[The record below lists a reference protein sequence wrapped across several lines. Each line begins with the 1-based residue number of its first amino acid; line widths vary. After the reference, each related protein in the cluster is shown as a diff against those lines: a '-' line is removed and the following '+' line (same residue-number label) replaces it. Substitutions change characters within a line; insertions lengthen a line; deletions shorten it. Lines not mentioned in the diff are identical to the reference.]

1 MLNCLTQTLPFYLLH
16 DVDHGEDMQCILCLF
31 CGVKKFV
38 NTMYL
43 PRIHCV
49 ERSVKG
55 RAGRKDTEDTQKSQ
69 DLVLLSF
76 PEGKNENTN
85 GKIWSDCGGPW
96 MLGQRTW
103 TISRSQWMFLRRGT

>member
-1 MLNCLTQTLPFYLLH
+1 
-16 DVDHGEDMQCILCLF
+16 MQCILCLF

-69 DLVLLSF
+69 DLVLLSQKERMKTQMERYGQIV
-76 PEGKNENTN
+76 EGLE
-85 GKIWSDCGGPW
+85 C
-96 MLGQRTW
+96 
-103 TISRSQWMFLRRGT
+103 

>member
-1 MLNCLTQTLPFYLLH
+1 
-16 DVDHGEDMQCILCLF
+16 
-31 CGVKKFV
+31 
-38 NTMYL
+38 MYL

-55 RAGRKDTEDTQKSQ
+55 GAGRKDTGDAPKSQ
-69 DLVLLSF
+69 GLVLLPF

-85 GKIWSDCGGPW
+85 GKIGSHCGGPW

-103 TISRSQWMFLRRGT
+103 TIGANKCF

>member
-16 DVDHGEDMQCILCLF
+16 DVDHGEDMQCILWLF
-31 CGVKKFV
+31 CGVKTFV

-55 RAGRKDTEDTQKSQ
+55 GAGRKDTGDAPKSQ
-69 DLVLLSF
+69 GLVLLPF

-85 GKIWSDCGGPW
+85 GKIGSHCGGP
-96 MLGQRTW
+96 
-103 TISRSQWMFLRRGT
+103 